1 MALDP
6 YRYFRLEAR
15 ELLDQCAQSVLELE
29 KGGSGTAQIQRLLRL
44 VHTLKGA
51 SHVVKQ
57 AVIADRA
64 HGIEDALAPFRETG
78 AEIPREG
85 ISKILEHLDEI
96 GHQLGSL
103 APASP
108 IAPATASAPATLLA
122 EESSRTIRA
131 DVLDMDAVLD
141 GVAETHALL
150 TGLRKAASDLEQAQG
165 LADVLLA
172 QLAAGRRLGGTAE
185 RLFAIADELHRK
197 VGAVGRAFGS
207 TADQMERE
215 LHQLRDA
222 AERLRLVPAGSLF
235 TMLERTA
242 LDTAQALGKLVTF
255 DAKGGEMRLDSHVLG
270 ILQSALIQL
279 VRNAA
284 AHGIELP
291 GERKQAGKP
300 EIGRIGVSVWRRG
313 RQIAFECRDDGGG
326 LDLEAV
332 RRAALQH
339 SALAPEARHAD
350 ADALIRL
357 LLRGGITTTTN
368 VTEMSG
374 RGIGL
379 DIVREAIERLGGTI
393 VVQTERGRGTMFE
406 LTVPSSLA
414 ALEALI
420 VEAGNDGAVA
430 IPLDAIR
437 GIARIAPDEILPAA
451 PGVAVLHEQQAISFI
466 PLSAVLDGTPQPIH
480 RRWNVVILAGADG
493 LVAIGVDRL
502 LGMSN
507 LVVRPL
513 PDQLLA
519 SPAVAGVALDA
530 EGNPR
535 LVLDPDGIVAVARR
549 VALPD
554 TVTKR
559 TRPPILVIDDSL
571 TTRMLEQSILESAG
585 YQVDV
590 ALSAEEALETA
601 HRKRY
606 ALFLVDVEMPGMD
619 GFAFIEQIRSDPALR
634 EIPAILVT
642 SRAAPDDL
650 ERGRAVGAQ
659 GYIVKSEFDQATMLA
674 LIKRLME

>member
-6 YRYFRLEAR
+6 YRYFRVEAR

-29 KGGSGTAQIQRLLRL
+29 KGGSSTAQIQRLLRL
-44 VHTLKGA
+44 AHTLKGA

-64 HGIEDALAPFRETG
+64 HGIEDALAPFREVE

-85 ISKILEHLDEI
+85 ISKIREHLDEI
-96 GHQLGSL
+96 GRQLVALRPAGPVATTATSTPAMSL
-103 APASP
+103 
-108 IAPATASAPATLLA
+108 T

-131 DVLDMDAVLD
+131 DILEMDAVLD

-150 TGLRKAASDLEQAQG
+150 TGLRKAASRLEQAQG
-165 LADVLLA
+165 LANVLLA
-172 QLAAGRRLGGTAE
+172 QLAAGRRHGGTAE
-185 RLFAIADELHRK
+185 RMFAIADELHRK
-197 VGAVGRAFGS
+197 VRAVGRAFGS
-207 TADQMERE
+207 TADQLERE

-222 AERLRLVPAGSLF
+222 AERLRLVSVGSVF

-242 LDTAQALGKLVTF
+242 LDTARAVGKQVTF
-255 DAKGGEMRLDSHVLG
+255 DARGGEMRLDSHVLET
-270 ILQSALIQL
+270 LQGALIQMI
-279 VRNAA
+279 RNAA

-291 GERKQAGKP
+291 DERKRAGKP
-300 EIGRIGVSVWRRG
+300 EIGRIGISVSRRG
-313 RQIAFECRDDGGG
+313 RQIVFECRDDGGG

-332 RRAALQH
+332 RRVALQRG
-339 SALAPEARHAD
+339 ALGSEAQHAD

-357 LLRGGITTTTN
+357 LLRGGITTATN

-379 DIVREAIERLGGTI
+379 DIVREATERLGGSI
-393 VVQTERGRGTMFE
+393 VVQTERGLGTTFE
-406 LTVPSSLA
+406 LTVPPSLA

-437 GIARIAPDEILPAA
+437 GIARITPQEILPAA

-466 PLSAVLDGTPQPIH
+466 PLSAVLDGTRQPIH

-493 LVAIGVDRL
+493 LAAIGVDRL
-502 LGMSN
+502 LGTAN
-507 LVVRPL
+507 LVIRPL
-513 PDQLLA
+513 PDHLPV
-519 SPAVAGVALDA
+519 SPAIAGVALDA

-535 LVLDPDGIVAVARR
+535 FVLDPNGIVTAARR
-549 VALPD
+549 GAIADVAPKLA
-554 TVTKR
+554 R
-559 TRPPILVIDDSL
+559 TPILVIDDSL
-571 TTRMLEQSILESAG
+571 TTRMLEQTILESAG
-585 YQVDV
+585 YEVDV

-619 GFAFIEQIRSDPALR
+619 GFAFVEQIRSDPTLC

-650 ERGRAVGAQ
+650 ERGRAAGAQ
-659 GYIVKSEFDQATMLA
+659 GYIVKSEFDQAKMLA
-674 LIKRLME
+674 LIKRLMA